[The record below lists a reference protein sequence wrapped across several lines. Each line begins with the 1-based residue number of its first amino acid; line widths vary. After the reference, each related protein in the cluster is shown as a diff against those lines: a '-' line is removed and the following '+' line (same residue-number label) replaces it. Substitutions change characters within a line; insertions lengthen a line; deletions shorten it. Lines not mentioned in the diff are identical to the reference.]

1 MATTPTT
8 AQVLTAE
15 GIADSAQ
22 DLRQL
27 SADELRRLFAFA
39 SSGKINA
46 TRVIKN
52 LIWQAYTAIRAGH
65 RAPIAG
71 NLRSFW
77 YTDVKPVLSRLGVPV
92 EGRRATELVYDAFVE
107 MVTRH
112 HLFHYRDLGFLDEG
126 AQTRA
131 VGQTNGTCILFAEK
145 DGRFALVRDIA
156 QASDATA
163 LALGGYPSSLATEYL
178 VHALQHAGVPAE
190 PPALQ
195 LFSVVAYD
203 LSGYW
208 IAHEFAAQLQAFGI
222 RHVTVH
228 PLIRPAPLS
237 AAQVALGRY
246 ALPKGSKTTNW
257 LRETG
262 GIAGAPYGLEAD
274 AFPPEVIR
282 AAFVEEA
289 TPYLR
294 VFRPLDGLCTLLEE
308 TARRRL
314 DALPLEAVV
323 ARIAAME
330 AEELLALARH
340 LRPRLVPGEEPPA
353 PAVAERLVQM
363 DAAELQELGQRLRAR
378 LALEAV

>member
-1 MATTPTT
+1 METTKTI
-8 AQVLTAE
+8 AQILADE

-27 SADELRRLFAFA
+27 SAAELRRLFAFA

-52 LIWQAYTAIRAGH
+52 LIWQAYTAIRDGQ

-77 YTDVKPVLSRLGVPV
+77 YTDIKPVLSRLGVPV

-107 MVTRH
+107 LMTRH

-178 VHALQHAGVPAE
+178 VHTLQQAGVLAE
-190 PPALQ
+190 HPALQ
-195 LFSVVAYD
+195 LFSVVDYD
-203 LSGYW
+203 PSGYW
-208 IAHEFAAQLQAFGI
+208 IAREFAAQLQAFGV
-222 RHVTVH
+222 HEVTLH
-228 PLIRPAPLS
+228 TLIRPDRLTAE
-237 AAQVALGRY
+237 QVRLGRY

-257 LRETG
+257 VRATGPSENERVMSGKLR
-262 GIAGAPYGLEAD
+262 
-274 AFPPEVIR
+274 
-282 AAFVEEA
+282 
-289 TPYLR
+289 
-294 VFRPLDGLCTLLEE
+294 
-308 TARRRL
+308 
-314 DALPLEAVV
+314 
-323 ARIAAME
+323 
-330 AEELLALARH
+330 
-340 LRPRLVPGEEPPA
+340 
-353 PAVAERLVQM
+353 
-363 DAAELQELGQRLRAR
+363 
-378 LALEAV
+378 